1 MDLHPI
7 RMSRSLISTET
18 GESLWVEKNE
28 VGAFLVLWHEVTTS
42 AAAAEPATLSGSA
55 TGKKQDQEDTSVK
68 PLKSQLTVV
77 FKHMVDGSLTTT
89 VQDLHMGDTI
99 LLYERENLEVQV
111 GRLPLTAMK
120 YVDINHIDQ
129 RGENK

>member
-1 MDLHPI
+1 MGLHPI

-28 VGAFLVLWHEVTTS
+28 VGVFLVLWHEVTPS
-42 AAAAEPATLSGSA
+42 AAAAESATLRGSA
-55 TGKKQDQEDTSVK
+55 TGKELDQEDASVK

-77 FKHMVDGSLTTT
+77 IKHMVDGSLDTT

-99 LLYERENLEVQV
+99 LLYECENLEVQT

-120 YVDINHIDQ
+120 YVDQ
-129 RGENK
+129 RGEGNP